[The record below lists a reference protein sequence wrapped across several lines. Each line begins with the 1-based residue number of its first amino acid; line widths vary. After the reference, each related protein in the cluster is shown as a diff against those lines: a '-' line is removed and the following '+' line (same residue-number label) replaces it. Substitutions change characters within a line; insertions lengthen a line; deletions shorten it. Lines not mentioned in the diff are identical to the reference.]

1 MGNQKLLGLFMV
13 TSSFPVQGRAS
24 HYYRR
29 LLQAYG
35 VQEVAVTL
43 QQLADLCCC
52 TRRHLRTV
60 LGQLQQQGWIRW
72 QASAGRGRRA
82 SLQCLHDEPAL
93 QRWQA
98 EQLLVKGQV
107 EEAMALTGVAPSD
120 WVQLLLGRAG
130 QVIEGEQQI
139 LRVPY
144 YRPLPTLDPGA
155 PLRRSEVHLI
165 RQIFN
170 GLTSINEENGEAVAD
185 LAHDWQQVSACCWRF
200 YLRPGVRWHD
210 GGWLTMQD
218 VVASLEALRTLPLY
232 RHLLSVTSPA
242 ARQIEIVLQRP
253 DARLPWL
260 LAQYPAMI
268 RPLSRMT
275 VMPAD
280 RPVGT
285 GPYRVVENTA
295 QRLRLQAFDD
305 YFGYRALLDE
315 VDIWMWPALAEQMAV
330 GEGHI
335 CGLRLEGETE
345 PETVQRELVLE
356 QGGYFLLYDAHGPA
370 GLSTDQRD
378 ALQQMLGPW
387 QLMQA
392 IPEPIRRRWTPAVS
406 LLPHWL
412 HHLPPSALPAVPAW
426 PRQLR
431 MAYCAQQPE
440 YRTLARW
447 ICRQLESVGIA
458 VICDELPFAA
468 WWRGDSQADLWLG
481 SITFSTPPETAL
493 AAWLCGTPLLRS
505 RLAAGGV
512 SRVDQWLD
520 AWRSDALTPEALMRQ
535 VMQAGW
541 LQPLFH
547 HWLELQGPPRI
558 RGARLNDLG
567 WFDFRRVWLAPE
579 A

>member
-1 MGNQKLLGLFMV
+1 MIA
-13 TSSFPVQGRAS
+13 SSFPAQGRVL
-24 HYYRR
+24 HYYRC
-29 LLQAYG
+29 LLQAFG
-35 VQEVAVTL
+35 TQPVAVTL

-60 LGQLQQQGWIRW
+60 LGQLQQQGWISW
-72 QASAGRGRRA
+72 QASAGRGKRA
-82 SLQCLHDEPAL
+82 SLQCLREEAAL

-98 EQLLVKGQV
+98 EQLLMKGQV
-107 EEAMALTGVAPSD
+107 EEAMALTGVAPSE

-130 QVIEGEQQI
+130 QVMEGEQQI

-144 YRPLPTLDPGA
+144 YRPLPTLDPGQ

-170 GLTSINEENGEAVAD
+170 GLTAINEENGEVVAD
-185 LAHDWQQVSACCWRF
+185 LAHHWQPISDCCWRF

-210 GGWLTMQD
+210 GGWLCIED
-218 VVASLEALRTLPLY
+218 VLASLDALRCLPLY
-232 RHLLSVTSPA
+232 RHLLSVSSPA
-242 ARQIEIVLQRP
+242 PRQIDINLQQP
-253 DARLPWL
+253 DERLPWL

-268 RPLSRMT
+268 RPLSRMA

-315 VDIWMWPALAEQMAV
+315 VDIWMWPALAGQMAI
-330 GEGHI
+330 GEGHV
-335 CGLRLEGETE
+335 CGLRLEGQTDES
-345 PETVQRELVLE
+345 VRRELVLE

-370 GLSTDQRD
+370 ALSACQRA
-378 ALQQMLGPW
+378 ALQQQLGPW

-392 IPEPIRRRWTPAVS
+392 IPEPIRRRWTPATS
-406 LLPHWL
+406 LLPQWL
-412 HHLPPSALPAVPAW
+412 HTLSTSPAPNDSGWPA
-426 PRQLR
+426 QLH

-440 YRTLARW
+440 YRTLASW
-447 ICRQLESVGIA
+447 ISRQLAAVGIE
-458 VICDELPFAA
+458 VICNELPFAQ
-468 WWRGDSQADLWLG
+468 WWRGEGCADIWLG

-505 RLAAGGV
+505 RLADTGE
-512 SRVDQWLD
+512 DQVMAWLA
-520 AWRSDALTPEALMRQ
+520 AWRAGTLTPEALMAQ
-535 VMQAGW
+535 VMQAGR

-547 HWLELQGPPRI
+547 HWLELQGPPQV

-567 WFDFRRVWLAPE
+567 WFDFRRVWLA
-579 A
+579 ADG